1 MTVHLF
7 LCLRNFNQEDFA
19 VLGFL
24 SIFAHKKN
32 IVMKNRQSIIAFML
46 LFALTL
52 SAQGKAKY
60 VFYFIG
66 DGMGVNQVNAAETYL
81 GALQGRIG
89 IEPLC
94 FPSFP
99 YSAFVNTQSATNG
112 VTDSAAGGTAL
123 ACGQK
128 TKNGTLG
135 MLKDLTTSISSIAD
149 WARQSGAAVGIT
161 TSVAIDHA
169 TPAAFYAHVKE
180 RNEQYTIGKQLV
192 ESGNDF
198 YAGSDFTIP
207 TDPEYPNGPTLY
219 EEACAKGYT
228 IARGYADYLKRADS
242 GKRMI
247 LLQSEEASKT
257 DRYSIPYALDRKDGD
272 LTLTDITRAGI
283 DFLMKKQGEKNGFFM
298 MIEGGKI
305 DWACHANDLAFIPE
319 LIDMDN
325 AVRVAYDFYKQHPDE
340 TLIIVT
346 ADHETG
352 GIVLSRGLY
361 EINLAAVGNQRIS
374 IERLGKELHKMH
386 DQKGDKW
393 TWDDVKALLTEN
405 FGFWDKLALT
415 DEQTQRL
422 ETAFKKIMDG
432 TSKDQQTLYQS
443 DDELAA
449 AVRNV
454 MSECAQ
460 VGWHVTSHSNGY
472 VPCFAIGA
480 GAEQIHGRIDNTEIP
495 KIVAKAAG
503 WKSPF

>member
-1 MTVHLF
+1 M
-7 LCLRNFNQEDFA
+7 RNR
-19 VLGFL
+19 L
-24 SIFAHKKN
+24 SIILLMF
-32 IVMKNRQSIIAFML
+32 

-89 IEPLC
+89 IQPLC

-135 MLKDLTTSISSIAD
+135 MLKDLTTSVSSIAD
-149 WARQSGAAVGIT
+149 WARNSGAAVGIT

-180 RNEQYTIGKQLV
+180 RHEQYTIGKQLV
-192 ESGNDF
+192 ESANDF

-219 EEACAKGYT
+219 EEANAKGFT
-228 IARGYADYLKRADS
+228 ISRGYADYQKRAANA
-242 GKRMI
+242 KKMI
-247 LLQSEEASKT
+247 LLQSEEASKA

-325 AVRVAYDFYKQHPDE
+325 AVKVAYDFYKQHPDE

-361 EINLAAVGNQRIS
+361 EINLAAVGNQRIT
-374 IERLGKELHKMH
+374 IEKLGKELHKMY
-386 DQKGDKW
+386 DVKGDKLV
-393 TWDDVKALLTEN
+393 WDDVKTFLAEN
-405 FGFWDKLALT
+405 FGFWDKISLT

-422 ETAFKKIMDG
+422 ESSFKKIMDG
-432 TSKDQQTLYQS
+432 TSKDQRTLYQN
-443 DDELAA
+443 DDELAVT
-449 AVRNV
+449 VRNI

-472 VPCFAIGA
+472 VPCFAIGV

-503 WKSPF
+503 WKAE

>member
-1 MTVHLF
+1 M
-7 LCLRNFNQEDFA
+7 RNR
-19 VLGFL
+19 L
-24 SIFAHKKN
+24 SIILLMF
-32 IVMKNRQSIIAFML
+32 

-89 IEPLC
+89 IQPLC

-135 MLKDLTTSISSIAD
+135 MLKDLTTSVSSIAD
-149 WARQSGAAVGIT
+149 WARNSGAAVGIT

-180 RNEQYTIGKQLV
+180 RHEQYTIGKQLV
-192 ESGNDF
+192 ESSNDF

-219 EEACAKGYT
+219 EEANAKGFT
-228 IARGYADYLKRADS
+228 ISRGYADYQKRAANA
-242 GKRMI
+242 KKMI
-247 LLQSEEASKT
+247 LLQSEEASKA

-325 AVRVAYDFYKQHPDE
+325 AVKVAYDFYKQHPDE

-361 EINLAAVGNQRIS
+361 EINLAAVGNQRIT
-374 IERLGKELHKMH
+374 IEKLGKELHKMH
-386 DQKGDKW
+386 DVKGDKLL
-393 TWDDVKALLTEN
+393 WDDVKTFLAEN
-405 FGFWDKLALT
+405 FGFWDKISLT

-422 ETAFKKIMDG
+422 VSSFKKIMDG
-432 TSKDQQTLYQS
+432 TSKDQRTLYQN
-443 DDELAA
+443 DDELAVT
-449 AVRNV
+449 VRNI

-472 VPCFAIGA
+472 VPCFAIGV

-503 WKSPF
+503 WKAE

>member
-1 MTVHLF
+1 M
-7 LCLRNFNQEDFA
+7 RNR
-19 VLGFL
+19 L
-24 SIFAHKKN
+24 SIILLMF
-32 IVMKNRQSIIAFML
+32 

-89 IEPLC
+89 IQPLC

-135 MLKDLTTSISSIAD
+135 MLKDLTTSVSSIAD
-149 WARQSGAAVGIT
+149 WARNSGAAVGIT

-180 RNEQYTIGKQLV
+180 RHEQYTIGKQLV
-192 ESGNDF
+192 ESANDF

-207 TDPEYPNGPTLY
+207 TDPEYPNGNTLY
-219 EEACAKGYT
+219 EEANSKGFT
-228 IARGYADYLKRADS
+228 IARGYADYQNKAANA
-242 GKRMI
+242 KKMI
-247 LLQSEEASKT
+247 LLQSEEASKA

-325 AVRVAYDFYKQHPDE
+325 AVKVAYDFYKQHPDE

-361 EINLAAVGNQRIS
+361 EINLAAVGNQRIT
-374 IERLGKELHKMH
+374 IEKLGKELHKMH
-386 DQKGDKW
+386 DVKGDKLV
-393 TWDDVKALLTEN
+393 WDDVKTFLADN
-405 FGFWDKLALT
+405 FGFWDKISLT

-422 ETAFKKIMDG
+422 ESSFKKIMDG
-432 TSKDQQTLYQS
+432 TSKDQRTLYQN
-443 DDELAA
+443 DDELAVT
-449 AVRNV
+449 VRNI

-472 VPCFAIGA
+472 VPCFAIGV

-503 WKSPF
+503 WKAE

>member
-1 MTVHLF
+1 M
-7 LCLRNFNQEDFA
+7 RNR
-19 VLGFL
+19 L
-24 SIFAHKKN
+24 SIILLMF
-32 IVMKNRQSIIAFML
+32 

-66 DGMGVNQVNAAETYL
+66 VGMGVNQVNAAETYL

-89 IEPLC
+89 IQPLC

-135 MLKDLTTSISSIAD
+135 MLKDLTTSVSSIAD
-149 WARQSGAAVGIT
+149 WARNSGAAVGIT

-180 RNEQYTIGKQLV
+180 RHEQYTIGKQLV
-192 ESGNDF
+192 ESANDF

-219 EEACAKGYT
+219 EEANAKGFT
-228 IARGYADYLKRADS
+228 ISRGYADYQKRAANA
-242 GKRMI
+242 KKMI
-247 LLQSEEASKT
+247 LLQSEEASKA

-325 AVRVAYDFYKQHPDE
+325 AVKVAYDFYKQHPDE

-361 EINLAAVGNQRIS
+361 EINLAAVGNQRIT
-374 IERLGKELHKMH
+374 IEKLGKELHKMH
-386 DQKGDKW
+386 DVKGDKLL
-393 TWDDVKALLTEN
+393 WDDVKTFLAEN
-405 FGFWDKLALT
+405 FGFWDKISLT

-422 ETAFKKIMDG
+422 ESSFKKIMDG
-432 TSKDQQTLYQS
+432 TSKDQRTLYQN
-443 DDELAA
+443 DDELAVT
-449 AVRNV
+449 VRSI

-472 VPCFAIGA
+472 VPCFAIGV

-503 WKSPF
+503 WKAE

>member
-1 MTVHLF
+1 M
-7 LCLRNFNQEDFA
+7 RNR
-19 VLGFL
+19 L
-24 SIFAHKKN
+24 SIILLMF
-32 IVMKNRQSIIAFML
+32 

-89 IEPLC
+89 IQPLC

-135 MLKDLTTSISSIAD
+135 MLKDLTTSVSSIAD

-180 RNEQYTIGKQLV
+180 RHEQYTIGKQLV
-192 ESGNDF
+192 ESANDF

-207 TDPEYPNGPTLY
+207 TDPEYPNGNTLY
-219 EEACAKGYT
+219 EEANSKGFT
-228 IARGYADYLKRADS
+228 IARGYADYQNKAANA
-242 GKRMI
+242 KKMI
-247 LLQSEEASKT
+247 LLQSEEASKA

-325 AVRVAYDFYKQHPDE
+325 AVKVAYDFYKQHPDE

-361 EINLAAVGNQRIS
+361 EINLAAVGNQRIT
-374 IERLGKELHKMH
+374 IEKLGKELHKMH
-386 DQKGDKW
+386 DVKGDKLL
-393 TWDDVKALLTEN
+393 WDDVKTFLAEN
-405 FGFWDKLALT
+405 FGFWDKISLT

-422 ETAFKKIMDG
+422 VSSFKKIMDG
-432 TSKDQQTLYQS
+432 TSKDQRTLYQN
-443 DDELAA
+443 DDELAVT
-449 AVRNV
+449 VRNI

-472 VPCFAIGA
+472 VPCFAIGV

-503 WKSPF
+503 WKAE

>member
-1 MTVHLF
+1 M
-7 LCLRNFNQEDFA
+7 RNR
-19 VLGFL
+19 L
-24 SIFAHKKN
+24 SIILLMF
-32 IVMKNRQSIIAFML
+32 

-135 MLKDLTTSISSIAD
+135 MLKDLTTSVSSIAD
-149 WARQSGAAVGIT
+149 WARNSGAAVGIT

-180 RNEQYTIGKQLV
+180 RHEQYTIGKQLV
-192 ESGNDF
+192 ESANDF

-219 EEACAKGYT
+219 EEACSKGFT
-228 IARGYADYLKRADS
+228 ISRGYADYQKRAANA
-242 GKRMI
+242 KKMI
-247 LLQSEEASKT
+247 LLQSEEASKA

-325 AVRVAYDFYKQHPDE
+325 AVKVAYDFYKQHPDE

-361 EINLAAVGNQRIS
+361 EINLAAVGNQRIT
-374 IERLGKELHKMH
+374 IEKLGKELHKMH
-386 DQKGDKW
+386 DVKGDKLE
-393 TWDDVKALLTEN
+393 WDDVKTFLADN
-405 FGFWDKLALT
+405 FGFWDKISLT

-422 ETAFKKIMDG
+422 ESAFKKIMDG
-432 TSKDQQTLYQS
+432 TSKDQRTLYQN
-443 DDELAA
+443 DDELAVT
-449 AVRNV
+449 VRNI

-472 VPCFAIGA
+472 VPCFAIGV

-503 WKSPF
+503 WKAE

>member
-1 MTVHLF
+1 M
-7 LCLRNFNQEDFA
+7 RNR
-19 VLGFL
+19 L
-24 SIFAHKKN
+24 SIILLMF
-32 IVMKNRQSIIAFML
+32 

-89 IEPLC
+89 IQPLC

-135 MLKDLTTSISSIAD
+135 MLKDLTTSVSSIAD
-149 WARQSGAAVGIT
+149 WARNSGAAVGIT

-180 RNEQYTIGKQLV
+180 RHEQYTIGKQLV
-192 ESGNDF
+192 ESANDF

-219 EEACAKGYT
+219 EEASAKGFT
-228 IARGYADYLKRADS
+228 ISRGYADYQKRAANA
-242 GKRMI
+242 KKMI
-247 LLQSEEASKT
+247 LLQSEEASKA

-325 AVRVAYDFYKQHPDE
+325 AVKVAYDFYKQHPDE

-361 EINLAAVGNQRIS
+361 EINLAAVGNQRIT
-374 IERLGKELHKMH
+374 IEKLGKELHKMH
-386 DQKGDKW
+386 DVKGDKLV
-393 TWDDVKALLTEN
+393 WDDVKTFLAEN
-405 FGFWDKLALT
+405 FGFWDKISLT

-422 ETAFKKIMDG
+422 ESSFKKIMDG
-432 TSKDQQTLYQS
+432 TSKDQRTLYQN
-443 DDELAA
+443 DDELAVT
-449 AVRNV
+449 VRSI

-472 VPCFAIGA
+472 VPCFAIGV

-503 WKSPF
+503 WK

>member
-1 MTVHLF
+1 
-7 LCLRNFNQEDFA
+7 
-19 VLGFL
+19 
-24 SIFAHKKN
+24 
-32 IVMKNRQSIIAFML
+32 MKNRLSIILLMF

-89 IEPLC
+89 IQPLC

-135 MLKDLTTSISSIAD
+135 MLKDLTTSVSSIAD
-149 WARQSGAAVGIT
+149 WARNSGAAVGIT

-180 RNEQYTIGKQLV
+180 RHEQYTIGKQLV
-192 ESGNDF
+192 ESANDF

-219 EEACAKGYT
+219 EEANAKGFT
-228 IARGYADYLKRADS
+228 ISRGYADYQKRAANA
-242 GKRMI
+242 KKMI
-247 LLQSEEASKT
+247 LLQSEEASKA

-325 AVRVAYDFYKQHPDE
+325 AVKVAYDFYKQHPDE

-361 EINLAAVGNQRIS
+361 EINLAAVGNQRIT
-374 IERLGKELHKMH
+374 IEKLGKELHKMH
-386 DQKGDKW
+386 DVKGDKLL
-393 TWDDVKALLTEN
+393 WDDVKTFLAEN
-405 FGFWDKLALT
+405 FGFWDKISLT

-422 ETAFKKIMDG
+422 ESSFKKIMDG
-432 TSKDQQTLYQS
+432 TSKDQRTLYQN
-443 DDELAA
+443 DDELAVT
-449 AVRNV
+449 VRNI

-503 WKSPF
+503 WKSLR

>member
-1 MTVHLF
+1 M
-7 LCLRNFNQEDFA
+7 RNR
-19 VLGFL
+19 L
-24 SIFAHKKN
+24 SIILLMF
-32 IVMKNRQSIIAFML
+32 

-89 IEPLC
+89 IQPLC

-135 MLKDLTTSISSIAD
+135 MLKDLTTSVSSIAD

-180 RNEQYTIGKQLV
+180 RHEQYTIGKQLV
-192 ESGNDF
+192 ESANDF

-219 EEACAKGYT
+219 EEANAKGFT
-228 IARGYADYLKRADS
+228 ISRGYADYQKRAANA
-242 GKRMI
+242 KKMF
-247 LLQSEEASKT
+247 LLQSEEASKA

-325 AVRVAYDFYKQHPDE
+325 AVKVAYDFYKQHPDE

-361 EINLAAVGNQRIS
+361 EINLAAVGNQRIT
-374 IERLGKELHKMH
+374 IEKLGKELHKMH
-386 DQKGDKW
+386 DVKGDKLL
-393 TWDDVKALLTEN
+393 WDDVKTFLADN
-405 FGFWDKLALT
+405 FGFWDKISLT

-422 ETAFKKIMDG
+422 ESSFKKIMDG
-432 TSKDQQTLYQS
+432 TSKDQRTLYQN
-443 DDELAA
+443 DDELAVT
-449 AVRNV
+449 VRSI

-472 VPCFAIGA
+472 VPCFAIGV

-503 WKSPF
+503 WKSLR

>member
-1 MTVHLF
+1 M
-7 LCLRNFNQEDFA
+7 RNR
-19 VLGFL
+19 L
-24 SIFAHKKN
+24 SI
-32 IVMKNRQSIIAFML
+32 IL
-46 LFALTL
+46 LMFLLALTL

-89 IEPLC
+89 IQPLC

-135 MLKDLTTSISSIAD
+135 MLKDLTTSVSSIAD
-149 WARQSGAAVGIT
+149 WARNSGAAVGIT

-180 RNEQYTIGKQLV
+180 RHEQYTIGKQLV
-192 ESGNDF
+192 ESANDF

-207 TDPEYPNGPTLY
+207 TDPEYPNGNTLY
-219 EEACAKGYT
+219 EEANSKGFT
-228 IARGYADYLKRADS
+228 IARGYADYKNKAANA
-242 GKRMI
+242 KKMI
-247 LLQSEEASKT
+247 LLQSEEASKA

-325 AVRVAYDFYKQHPDE
+325 AVKVAYDFYKQHPDE

-361 EINLAAVGNQRIS
+361 EINLAAVGNQRIT
-374 IERLGKELHKMH
+374 IEKLGKELHKMH
-386 DQKGDKW
+386 DVKGDKLL
-393 TWDDVKALLTEN
+393 WDDVKTFLAEN
-405 FGFWDKLALT
+405 FGFWDKISLT

-422 ETAFKKIMDG
+422 ESSFKKIMDG
-432 TSKDQQTLYQS
+432 TSKDQRTLYQN
-443 DDELAA
+443 DDELAVT
-449 AVRNV
+449 VRNI

-472 VPCFAIGA
+472 VPCFAIGV

-503 WKSPF
+503 WKAE

>member
-1 MTVHLF
+1 M
-7 LCLRNFNQEDFA
+7 RNR
-19 VLGFL
+19 L
-24 SIFAHKKN
+24 SIILLMF
-32 IVMKNRQSIIAFML
+32 

-89 IEPLC
+89 IQPLC

-135 MLKDLTTSISSIAD
+135 MLKDLTTSVSSIAD
-149 WARQSGAAVGIT
+149 WARNSGAAVGIT

-180 RNEQYTIGKQLV
+180 RHEQYTIGKQLV
-192 ESGNDF
+192 ESANDF

-219 EEACAKGYT
+219 EEANAKGFT
-228 IARGYADYLKRADS
+228 ISRGYADYQKRAANA
-242 GKRMI
+242 KKMI
-247 LLQSEEASKT
+247 LLQSEEASKA

-325 AVRVAYDFYKQHPDE
+325 AVKVAYDFYKQHPDE

-361 EINLAAVGNQRIS
+361 EINLAAVGNQRIT
-374 IERLGKELHKMH
+374 IEKLGKELHKMH
-386 DQKGDKW
+386 DVKGDKLL
-393 TWDDVKALLTEN
+393 WDDVKTFLAEN
-405 FGFWDKLALT
+405 FGFWDKISLT

-422 ETAFKKIMDG
+422 VSAFKKIMDG
-432 TSKDQQTLYQS
+432 TSKDQRTLYQN
-443 DDELAA
+443 DDELAVT
-449 AVRNV
+449 VRSI

-472 VPCFAIGA
+472 VPCFAIGV
-480 GAEQIHGRIDNTEIP
+480 GADQIHGRIDNTEIP
-495 KIVAKAAG
+495 KIVAKATG
-503 WKSPF
+503 WKAE

>member
-1 MTVHLF
+1 M
-7 LCLRNFNQEDFA
+7 RNR
-19 VLGFL
+19 L
-24 SIFAHKKN
+24 SIILLMF
-32 IVMKNRQSIIAFML
+32 

-135 MLKDLTTSISSIAD
+135 MLKDLTTSVSSIAD
-149 WARQSGAAVGIT
+149 WARNSGAAVGIT

-180 RNEQYTIGKQLV
+180 RNEQYTIGRQLV
-192 ESGNDF
+192 ESANDF

-219 EEACAKGYT
+219 EEASANGFT
-228 IARGYADYLKRADS
+228 ISRGYADYQKRAANA
-242 GKRMI
+242 KKMI
-247 LLQSEEASKT
+247 LLQSEEASKAN
-257 DRYSIPYALDRKDGD
+257 RYSIPYALDRKDGD

-298 MIEGGKI
+298 MIERGKI

-325 AVRVAYDFYKQHPDE
+325 AVKVAYDFYKQHPDE

-361 EINLAAVGNQRIS
+361 EINLAAVGNQRIT
-374 IERLGKELHKMH
+374 IEKLGKELHKMH
-386 DQKGDKW
+386 DVKGDKLL
-393 TWDDVKALLTEN
+393 WDDIKTFLAEN
-405 FGFWDKLALT
+405 FGFWDKISLT

-422 ETAFKKIMDG
+422 ESSFKKIMDG
-432 TSKDQQTLYQS
+432 TSKDQRTLYQN
-443 DDELAA
+443 DDELAVT
-449 AVRNV
+449 VRSI

-472 VPCFAIGA
+472 VPCFAIGV

-503 WKSPF
+503 WKAE

>member
-1 MTVHLF
+1 M
-7 LCLRNFNQEDFA
+7 RNR
-19 VLGFL
+19 L
-24 SIFAHKKN
+24 SI
-32 IVMKNRQSIIAFML
+32 IL
-46 LFALTL
+46 LMFLLALTL

-135 MLKDLTTSISSIAD
+135 MLKNLTTSVSSIAD
-149 WARQSGAAVGIT
+149 WARNSGAAVGIT

-180 RNEQYTIGKQLV
+180 RHEQYTIGKQLV
-192 ESGNDF
+192 ESANDF

-207 TDPEYPNGPTLY
+207 TDPEYPNGNTLY
-219 EEACAKGYT
+219 EEANSKGFT
-228 IARGYADYLKRADS
+228 IARGYADYQNKAANA
-242 GKRMI
+242 KKMI
-247 LLQSEEASKT
+247 LLQSEEASKA

-325 AVRVAYDFYKQHPDE
+325 AVKVAYDFYKQHPDE

-361 EINLAAVGNQRIS
+361 EINLAAVGNQRIT
-374 IERLGKELHKMH
+374 IEKLGKELHKMH
-386 DQKGDKW
+386 DVKGDKLL
-393 TWDDVKALLTEN
+393 WDDVKTFLAEN
-405 FGFWDKLALT
+405 FGFWDKISLT

-422 ETAFKKIMDG
+422 ESSFKKIMDG
-432 TSKDQQTLYQS
+432 TSKDQRTLYQN
-443 DDELAA
+443 DDELAVT
-449 AVRNV
+449 VRNI

-503 WKSPF
+503 WK

>member
-1 MTVHLF
+1 M
-7 LCLRNFNQEDFA
+7 RNR
-19 VLGFL
+19 L
-24 SIFAHKKN
+24 SIILLMF
-32 IVMKNRQSIIAFML
+32 

-89 IEPLC
+89 IQPLC

-135 MLKDLTTSISSIAD
+135 MLKDLTTSVSSIAD

-180 RNEQYTIGKQLV
+180 RHEQYTIGKQLV
-192 ESGNDF
+192 ESANDF

-219 EEACAKGYT
+219 EEANAKGFT
-228 IARGYADYLKRADS
+228 ISRGYADYQKRAANA
-242 GKRMI
+242 KKMI
-247 LLQSEEASKT
+247 LLQSEEASKA

-325 AVRVAYDFYKQHPDE
+325 AVKVAYDFYKQHPDE

-361 EINLAAVGNQRIS
+361 EINLAAVGNQRIT
-374 IERLGKELHKMH
+374 IEKLGKELHKMH
-386 DQKGDKW
+386 DVKGDKLL
-393 TWDDVKALLTEN
+393 WDDVKTFLAEN
-405 FGFWDKLALT
+405 FGFWDKISLT

-422 ETAFKKIMDG
+422 VSAFKKIMDG
-432 TSKDQQTLYQS
+432 TSKDQRTLYQN
-443 DDELAA
+443 DDELAVT
-449 AVRNV
+449 VRSI

-472 VPCFAIGA
+472 VPCFAIGV

-503 WKSPF
+503 WKAE

>member
-1 MTVHLF
+1 M
-7 LCLRNFNQEDFA
+7 RNR
-19 VLGFL
+19 L
-24 SIFAHKKN
+24 SIILLMF
-32 IVMKNRQSIIAFML
+32 

-135 MLKDLTTSISSIAD
+135 MLKDLTTSVSSIAD
-149 WARQSGAAVGIT
+149 WARNSGAAVGIT

-180 RNEQYTIGKQLV
+180 RHEQYTIGKQLV
-192 ESGNDF
+192 ESANDF

-207 TDPEYPNGPTLY
+207 TDPEYPNGNTLY
-219 EEACAKGYT
+219 EEANSKGFT
-228 IARGYADYLKRADS
+228 IARGYADYQNKAANA
-242 GKRMI
+242 KKMI
-247 LLQSEEASKT
+247 LLQSEEASKA

-325 AVRVAYDFYKQHPDE
+325 AVKVAYDFYKQHPDE

-361 EINLAAVGNQRIS
+361 EINLAAVGNQRIT
-374 IERLGKELHKMH
+374 IEKLGKELHKMH
-386 DQKGDKW
+386 DVKGDKLL
-393 TWDDVKALLTEN
+393 WDDVKTFLAEN
-405 FGFWDKLALT
+405 FGFWDKISLT

-422 ETAFKKIMDG
+422 VSSFKKIMDG
-432 TSKDQQTLYQS
+432 TSKDQRTLYQN
-443 DDELAA
+443 DDELAVT
-449 AVRNV
+449 VRNI

-472 VPCFAIGA
+472 VPCFAIGV

-503 WKSPF
+503 WKSLR

>member
-1 MTVHLF
+1 
-7 LCLRNFNQEDFA
+7 
-19 VLGFL
+19 
-24 SIFAHKKN
+24 
-32 IVMKNRQSIIAFML
+32 MKNRLSIILLMF

-89 IEPLC
+89 IQPLC

-135 MLKDLTTSISSIAD
+135 MLKDLTTSVSSIAD
-149 WARQSGAAVGIT
+149 WARNSGAAVGIT

-180 RNEQYTIGKQLV
+180 RHEQYTIGKQLV
-192 ESGNDF
+192 ESANDF

-219 EEACAKGYT
+219 EEANAKGFT
-228 IARGYADYLKRADS
+228 ISRGYADYQKRAANA
-242 GKRMI
+242 KKMI
-247 LLQSEEASKT
+247 LLQSEEASKA

-325 AVRVAYDFYKQHPDE
+325 AVKVAYDFYKQHPDE

-361 EINLAAVGNQRIS
+361 EINLAAVGNQRIT
-374 IERLGKELHKMH
+374 IEKLGKELHKMH
-386 DQKGDKW
+386 DVKGDKLL
-393 TWDDVKALLTEN
+393 WDDVKTFLAEN
-405 FGFWDKLALT
+405 FGFWDKISLT

-422 ETAFKKIMDG
+422 VSSFKKIMDG
-432 TSKDQQTLYQS
+432 TSKDQRTLYQN
-443 DDELAA
+443 DDELAVT
-449 AVRNV
+449 VRSI

-472 VPCFAIGA
+472 VPCFAIGV

-503 WKSPF
+503 WK

>member
-1 MTVHLF
+1 M
-7 LCLRNFNQEDFA
+7 RNR
-19 VLGFL
+19 L
-24 SIFAHKKN
+24 SIILLMF
-32 IVMKNRQSIIAFML
+32 

-89 IEPLC
+89 IQPLC

-135 MLKDLTTSISSIAD
+135 MLKDLTTSVSSIAD
-149 WARQSGAAVGIT
+149 WARNSGAAVGIT

-180 RNEQYTIGKQLV
+180 RHEQYTIGKQLV
-192 ESGNDF
+192 ESANDF

-219 EEACAKGYT
+219 EEANAKGFT
-228 IARGYADYLKRADS
+228 ISRGYADYQKRAANA
-242 GKRMI
+242 KKMI
-247 LLQSEEASKT
+247 LLQSEEASKA

-325 AVRVAYDFYKQHPDE
+325 AVKVAYDFYKQHPDE

-361 EINLAAVGNQRIS
+361 EINLAAVGNQRIT
-374 IERLGKELHKMH
+374 IEKLGKELHKMH
-386 DQKGDKW
+386 DVKGDKLV
-393 TWDDVKALLTEN
+393 WDDVKTFLAEN
-405 FGFWDKLALT
+405 FGFWDKISLT

-422 ETAFKKIMDG
+422 ESAFKKIMDG
-432 TSKDQQTLYQS
+432 TSKDQRTLYQN
-443 DDELAA
+443 DDELAVT
-449 AVRNV
+449 VRNI

-472 VPCFAIGA
+472 VPCFAIGV

-503 WKSPF
+503 WKAE

>member
-1 MTVHLF
+1 
-7 LCLRNFNQEDFA
+7 
-19 VLGFL
+19 
-24 SIFAHKKN
+24 
-32 IVMKNRQSIIAFML
+32 MKNRLSIILLMF

-89 IEPLC
+89 IQPLC

-135 MLKDLTTSISSIAD
+135 MLKDLTTSVSSIAD
-149 WARQSGAAVGIT
+149 WARNSGAAVGIT

-180 RNEQYTIGKQLV
+180 RHEQYTIGKQLV
-192 ESGNDF
+192 ESANDF

-219 EEACAKGYT
+219 EEANAKGFT
-228 IARGYADYLKRADS
+228 ISRGYADYQKRAANA
-242 GKRMI
+242 KKMI
-247 LLQSEEASKT
+247 LLQSEEASKA

-325 AVRVAYDFYKQHPDE
+325 AVKVAYDFYKQHPDE

-361 EINLAAVGNQRIS
+361 EINLAAVGNQRIT
-374 IERLGKELHKMH
+374 IEKLGKELHKMH
-386 DQKGDKW
+386 DVKGDKLL
-393 TWDDVKALLTEN
+393 WDDVKTFLAEN
-405 FGFWDKLALT
+405 FGFWDKISLT

-422 ETAFKKIMDG
+422 ESSFKKIMDG
-432 TSKDQQTLYQS
+432 TSKDQRTLYQN
-443 DDELAA
+443 DDELAVT
-449 AVRNV
+449 VRNI

-472 VPCFAIGA
+472 VPCFAIGV

-503 WKSPF
+503 WKAE

>member
-1 MTVHLF
+1 M
-7 LCLRNFNQEDFA
+7 RNR
-19 VLGFL
+19 L
-24 SIFAHKKN
+24 SIILLMF
-32 IVMKNRQSIIAFML
+32 

-89 IEPLC
+89 IQPLC

-135 MLKDLTTSISSIAD
+135 MLKDLTTSVSSIAD
-149 WARQSGAAVGIT
+149 WARNSGAAVGIT

-180 RNEQYTIGKQLV
+180 RHEQYTIGKQLV
-192 ESGNDF
+192 ESANDF

-219 EEACAKGYT
+219 EEANAKGFT
-228 IARGYADYLKRADS
+228 ISRGYAEYQDKAANA
-242 GKRMI
+242 KKMI
-247 LLQSEEASKT
+247 LLQSEEASKA

-325 AVRVAYDFYKQHPDE
+325 AVKVAYDFYKQHPDE

-361 EINLAAVGNQRIS
+361 EINLAAVGNQRIT
-374 IERLGKELHKMH
+374 IEKLGKELHKMH
-386 DQKGDKW
+386 DVKGDKLL
-393 TWDDVKALLTEN
+393 WDDVKTFLAEN
-405 FGFWDKLALT
+405 FGFWDKISLT

-422 ETAFKKIMDG
+422 ESSFKKIMDG
-432 TSKDQQTLYQS
+432 TSKDQRTLYQN
-443 DDELAA
+443 DDELAVT
-449 AVRNV
+449 VRSI

-472 VPCFAIGA
+472 VPCFAIGV

-503 WKSPF
+503 WKAE

>member
-1 MTVHLF
+1 M
-7 LCLRNFNQEDFA
+7 RNR
-19 VLGFL
+19 L
-24 SIFAHKKN
+24 SIILLMF
-32 IVMKNRQSIIAFML
+32 

-99 YSAFVNTQSATNG
+99 YSAFVNTHSATNG

-135 MLKDLTTSISSIAD
+135 MLKDLTTSVSSIAD

-192 ESGNDF
+192 ESDNDF

-207 TDPEYPNGPTLY
+207 TDPEYPNGNTLY
-219 EEACAKGYT
+219 EEANNKGFT
-228 IARGYADYLKRADS
+228 IARGYAEYQDKAANA
-242 GKRMI
+242 KKMI
-247 LLQSEEASKT
+247 LLQSEEASKA

-325 AVRVAYDFYKQHPDE
+325 AVKVAYDFYKQHPDE

-361 EINLAAVGNQRIS
+361 EINLAAVGNQRIT
-374 IERLGKELHKMH
+374 IEKLGKELHKMH
-386 DQKGDKW
+386 DVKGDKLV
-393 TWDDVKALLTEN
+393 WDEVKTFLADN
-405 FGFWDKLALT
+405 FGFWDKISLT

-422 ETAFKKIMDG
+422 ESAFKKIMDG
-432 TSKDQQTLYQS
+432 TSKDQRTLYQN
-443 DDELAA
+443 DDELAVT
-449 AVRNV
+449 VRNI

-480 GAEQIHGRIDNTEIP
+480 GADHIHGRIDNTEIP

-503 WKSPF
+503 WKAE

>member
-1 MTVHLF
+1 M
-7 LCLRNFNQEDFA
+7 RNR
-19 VLGFL
+19 L
-24 SIFAHKKN
+24 SIILLMF
-32 IVMKNRQSIIAFML
+32 

-89 IEPLC
+89 IQPLC

-135 MLKDLTTSISSIAD
+135 MLKDLTTSVSSIAD

-180 RNEQYTIGKQLV
+180 RHEQYTIGKQLV
-192 ESGNDF
+192 ESANDF

-207 TDPEYPNGPTLY
+207 TDPEYPNGNTLY
-219 EEACAKGYT
+219 EEANSKGFT
-228 IARGYADYLKRADS
+228 IARGYAEYQDKAANA
-242 GKRMI
+242 KKMI
-247 LLQSEEASKT
+247 LLQSEEASKA

-325 AVRVAYDFYKQHPDE
+325 AVKVAYDFYKQHPDE

-361 EINLAAVGNQRIS
+361 EINLAAVGNQRIT
-374 IERLGKELHKMH
+374 IEKLGKELHKMH
-386 DQKGDKW
+386 DVKGDKLL
-393 TWDDVKALLTEN
+393 WDDVKTFLAEN
-405 FGFWDKLALT
+405 FSFWDKISLT

-422 ETAFKKIMDG
+422 VSSFKKIMDG
-432 TSKDQQTLYQS
+432 TSKDQRTLYQN
-443 DDELAA
+443 DDELAVT
-449 AVRNV
+449 VRSI

-472 VPCFAIGA
+472 VPCFAIGV

-503 WKSPF
+503 WKSLR

>member
-1 MTVHLF
+1 M
-7 LCLRNFNQEDFA
+7 RNR
-19 VLGFL
+19 L
-24 SIFAHKKN
+24 SI
-32 IVMKNRQSIIAFML
+32 IL
-46 LFALTL
+46 LMFLLALTL

-135 MLKDLTTSISSIAD
+135 MLKDLTTSVSSIAD
-149 WARQSGAAVGIT
+149 WARNSGAAVGIT

-180 RNEQYTIGKQLV
+180 RHEQYTIGKQLV
-192 ESGNDF
+192 ESANDF

-207 TDPEYPNGPTLY
+207 TDPEYPNGNTLY
-219 EEACAKGYT
+219 EEANSKGFT
-228 IARGYADYLKRADS
+228 IARGYADYQNKAANA
-242 GKRMI
+242 KKMI
-247 LLQSEEASKT
+247 LLQSEEASKA

-325 AVRVAYDFYKQHPDE
+325 AVKVAYDFYKQHPDE

-361 EINLAAVGNQRIS
+361 EINLAAVGNQRIT
-374 IERLGKELHKMH
+374 IEKLGKELHKMH
-386 DQKGDKW
+386 DVKGDKLL
-393 TWDDVKALLTEN
+393 WDDVKTFLAEN
-405 FGFWDKLALT
+405 FGFWDKISLT

-422 ETAFKKIMDG
+422 VSSFKKIMDG
-432 TSKDQQTLYQS
+432 TSKDQRTLYQN
-443 DDELAA
+443 DDELAVT
-449 AVRNV
+449 VRNI

-503 WKSPF
+503 WKAE

>member
-1 MTVHLF
+1 
-7 LCLRNFNQEDFA
+7 
-19 VLGFL
+19 
-24 SIFAHKKN
+24 
-32 IVMKNRQSIIAFML
+32 MKNRLSIIAFML
-46 LFALTL
+46 LFALTV
-52 SAQGKAKY
+52 SAQAKPKY

-81 GALQGRIG
+81 GAMQGRIG

-99 YSAFVNTQSATNG
+99 YAAFVNTQSATNG

-135 MLKDLTTSISSIAD
+135 MLKDLVTPITSIAD
-149 WARQSGAAVGIT
+149 WARKSGAAVGIT
-161 TSVAIDHA
+161 TSVAVDHA

-180 RNEQYTIGKQLV
+180 RHEQYTIGKQLV
-192 ESGNDF
+192 ESENDF

-207 TDPEYPNGPTLY
+207 NDPEYPNGRSLY
-219 EEACAKGYT
+219 EDADTKGFT
-228 IARGYADYLKRADS
+228 IARGYADYRKKADKAS
-242 GKRMI
+242 RMI
-247 LLQSEEASKT
+247 LLQGEEASKT

-325 AVRVAYDFYKQHPDE
+325 AVRVAYEFYKQHPDE

-352 GIVLSRGLY
+352 GLVLSRGLY
-361 EINLAAVGNQRIS
+361 EINLAAVGNQRIT
-374 IERLGKELHKMH
+374 IERLGKELHKLH
-386 DQKGDKW
+386 DVKGDKLDW
-393 TWDDVKALLTEN
+393 NTVKAFLTDN
-405 FGFWDKLALT
+405 FGFWDKMKLT
-415 DEQTQRL
+415 GEQTKRL
-422 ETAFKKIMDG
+422 EDAFRKIMDG
-432 TSKDQQTLYQS
+432 KSKDQQTLYQK
-443 DDELAA
+443 DDELAVT
-449 AVRNV
+449 VRNI
-454 MSECAQ
+454 MSECAH

-472 VPCFAIGA
+472 VPCFAVGA
-480 GAEQIHGRIDNTEIP
+480 GAERIHGRIDNTDIP
-495 KIVAKAAG
+495 KIVADIAG
-503 WKSPF
+503 WKAE

>member
-1 MTVHLF
+1 M
-7 LCLRNFNQEDFA
+7 RNR
-19 VLGFL
+19 L
-24 SIFAHKKN
+24 SIILLMF
-32 IVMKNRQSIIAFML
+32 

-135 MLKDLTTSISSIAD
+135 MLKDLTTSVSSIAD
-149 WARQSGAAVGIT
+149 WARNSGAAVGIT

-180 RNEQYTIGKQLV
+180 RHEQYTIGKQLV
-192 ESGNDF
+192 ESANDF

-219 EEACAKGYT
+219 EEANAKGFT
-228 IARGYADYLKRADS
+228 ISRGYADYQKRAANA
-242 GKRMI
+242 KKMI
-247 LLQSEEASKT
+247 LLQSEEASKA

-325 AVRVAYDFYKQHPDE
+325 AVKVAYDFYKQHPDE

-361 EINLAAVGNQRIS
+361 EINLAAVGNQRIT
-374 IERLGKELHKMH
+374 IEKLGKELHKMH
-386 DQKGDKW
+386 DVKGDKLL
-393 TWDDVKALLTEN
+393 WDDVKTFLAEN
-405 FGFWDKLALT
+405 FGFWDKISLT

-422 ETAFKKIMDG
+422 ESSFKKIMDG
-432 TSKDQQTLYQS
+432 TSKDQRTLYQN
-443 DDELAA
+443 DDELAVT
-449 AVRNV
+449 VRNI

-503 WKSPF
+503 WK

>member
-1 MTVHLF
+1 M
-7 LCLRNFNQEDFA
+7 RNR
-19 VLGFL
+19 L
-24 SIFAHKKN
+24 SIILLMF
-32 IVMKNRQSIIAFML
+32 

-89 IEPLC
+89 IQPLC

-135 MLKDLTTSISSIAD
+135 MLKDLTTSVSSIAD
-149 WARQSGAAVGIT
+149 WARQSGAAVGII

-180 RNEQYTIGKQLV
+180 RHEQYTIGKQLV
-192 ESGNDF
+192 ESANDF

-207 TDPEYPNGPTLY
+207 TDPEYPNGNTLY
-219 EEACAKGYT
+219 EEANSKGFT
-228 IARGYADYLKRADS
+228 IARGYADYQKRAANA
-242 GKRMI
+242 KKMI
-247 LLQSEEASKT
+247 LLQSEEASKA

-325 AVRVAYDFYKQHPDE
+325 AVKVAYDFYKQHPDE

-361 EINLAAVGNQRIS
+361 EINLAAVGNQRIT
-374 IERLGKELHKMH
+374 IEKLGKELHKMH
-386 DQKGDKW
+386 DVKGDKLL
-393 TWDDVKALLTEN
+393 WDDVKTFLAEN
-405 FGFWDKLALT
+405 FGFWDKISLT

-422 ETAFKKIMDG
+422 VSSFKKIMDG
-432 TSKDQQTLYQS
+432 TSKDQRTLYQN
-443 DDELAA
+443 DDELAVT
-449 AVRNV
+449 VRNI

-472 VPCFAIGA
+472 VPCFAIGV

-503 WKSPF
+503 WKSLR

>member
-1 MTVHLF
+1 M
-7 LCLRNFNQEDFA
+7 RNR
-19 VLGFL
+19 L
-24 SIFAHKKN
+24 SIILLMF
-32 IVMKNRQSIIAFML
+32 

-89 IEPLC
+89 IQPLC

-135 MLKDLTTSISSIAD
+135 MLKDLTTSVSSIAD
-149 WARQSGAAVGIT
+149 WARNSGAAVGIT

-180 RNEQYTIGKQLV
+180 RHEQYTIGKQLV
-192 ESGNDF
+192 ESANDF

-207 TDPEYPNGPTLY
+207 TDPEYPNGNTLY
-219 EEACAKGYT
+219 EEANSKGFT
-228 IARGYADYLKRADS
+228 ISRGYADYQKRAANA
-242 GKRMI
+242 KKMI
-247 LLQSEEASKT
+247 LLQSEEASKA

-325 AVRVAYDFYKQHPDE
+325 AVKVAYDFYKQHPDE

-361 EINLAAVGNQRIS
+361 EINLAAVGNQRIT
-374 IERLGKELHKMH
+374 IEKLGKELHKMH
-386 DQKGDKW
+386 DVKGDKLL
-393 TWDDVKALLTEN
+393 WDDVKTFLAEN
-405 FGFWDKLALT
+405 FGFWDKISLT

-422 ETAFKKIMDG
+422 ESSFKKIMDG
-432 TSKDQQTLYQS
+432 TSKDQRTLYQN
-443 DDELAA
+443 DDELAVT
-449 AVRNV
+449 VRSI

-495 KIVAKAAG
+495 NIVAKAAG
-503 WKSPF
+503 WKAE

>member
-1 MTVHLF
+1 M
-7 LCLRNFNQEDFA
+7 RNR
-19 VLGFL
+19 L
-24 SIFAHKKN
+24 SIILLMF
-32 IVMKNRQSIIAFML
+32 

-89 IEPLC
+89 IQPLC

-135 MLKDLTTSISSIAD
+135 MLKDLTTSVSSIAD
-149 WARQSGAAVGIT
+149 WARNSGAAVGIT

-180 RNEQYTIGKQLV
+180 RHEQYTIGKQLV
-192 ESGNDF
+192 ESANDF

-219 EEACAKGYT
+219 EEANAKGFT
-228 IARGYADYLKRADS
+228 ISRGYADYQKRAANA
-242 GKRMI
+242 KKMI
-247 LLQSEEASKT
+247 LLQSEEASKA

-325 AVRVAYDFYKQHPDE
+325 AVKVAYDFYKQHPDE

-361 EINLAAVGNQRIS
+361 EINLAAVGNQRIT
-374 IERLGKELHKMH
+374 IEKLGKELHKMH
-386 DQKGDKW
+386 DVKGDKLL
-393 TWDDVKALLTEN
+393 WDDIKTFLAEN
-405 FGFWDKLALT
+405 FGFWDKISLT
-415 DEQTQRL
+415 DEQTKRL
-422 ETAFKKIMDG
+422 ESSFKKIMDG
-432 TSKDQQTLYQS
+432 TSKDQRTLYQN
-443 DDELAA
+443 DDELAVT
-449 AVRNV
+449 VRSI

-503 WKSPF
+503 WKAE

>member
-1 MTVHLF
+1 M
-7 LCLRNFNQEDFA
+7 RNR
-19 VLGFL
+19 L
-24 SIFAHKKN
+24 SIILLMF
-32 IVMKNRQSIIAFML
+32 

-89 IEPLC
+89 IQPLC

-135 MLKDLTTSISSIAD
+135 MLKDLTTSVSSIAD
-149 WARQSGAAVGIT
+149 WARNSGAAVGIT

-180 RNEQYTIGKQLV
+180 RHEQYTIGKQLV
-192 ESGNDF
+192 ESANDF

-219 EEACAKGYT
+219 EEANAKGFT
-228 IARGYADYLKRADS
+228 ISRGYADYQKRAANA
-242 GKRMI
+242 KKMI
-247 LLQSEEASKT
+247 LLQSEEASKA

-325 AVRVAYDFYKQHPDE
+325 AVKVAYDFYKQHPDE

-361 EINLAAVGNQRIS
+361 EINLAAVGNQRIT
-374 IERLGKELHKMH
+374 IEKLGKELHKMH
-386 DQKGDKW
+386 DVKGDKLV
-393 TWDDVKALLTEN
+393 WDDVKTFLAEN
-405 FGFWDKLALT
+405 FGFWDKISLT

-422 ETAFKKIMDG
+422 ESSFKKIMDG
-432 TSKDQQTLYQS
+432 TSKDQHTLYQN
-443 DDELAA
+443 DDELAVT
-449 AVRNV
+449 VRNI

-503 WKSPF
+503 WKAE

>member
-1 MTVHLF
+1 
-7 LCLRNFNQEDFA
+7 
-19 VLGFL
+19 
-24 SIFAHKKN
+24 
-32 IVMKNRQSIIAFML
+32 MKNRLSIILLMF

-89 IEPLC
+89 IQPLC

-135 MLKDLTTSISSIAD
+135 MLKDLTTSVSSIAD
-149 WARQSGAAVGIT
+149 WARNSGAAVGIT

-180 RNEQYTIGKQLV
+180 RHEQYTIGKQLV
-192 ESGNDF
+192 ESANDF

-219 EEACAKGYT
+219 EEANAKGFT
-228 IARGYADYLKRADS
+228 ISRGYADYQKRAANA
-242 GKRMI
+242 KKMI
-247 LLQSEEASKT
+247 LLQSEEASKA

-325 AVRVAYDFYKQHPDE
+325 AVKVAYDFYKQHPDE

-361 EINLAAVGNQRIS
+361 EINLAAVGNQRIT
-374 IERLGKELHKMH
+374 IEKLGKELHKMH
-386 DQKGDKW
+386 DVKGDKLV
-393 TWDDVKALLTEN
+393 WDDVKTFLAEN
-405 FGFWDKLALT
+405 FGFWDKISLT

-422 ETAFKKIMDG
+422 VSSFKKIMDG
-432 TSKDQQTLYQS
+432 TSKDQRTLYQN
-443 DDELAA
+443 DDELAVT
-449 AVRNV
+449 VRNI

-472 VPCFAIGA
+472 VPCFAIGV

-503 WKSPF
+503 WKSLR